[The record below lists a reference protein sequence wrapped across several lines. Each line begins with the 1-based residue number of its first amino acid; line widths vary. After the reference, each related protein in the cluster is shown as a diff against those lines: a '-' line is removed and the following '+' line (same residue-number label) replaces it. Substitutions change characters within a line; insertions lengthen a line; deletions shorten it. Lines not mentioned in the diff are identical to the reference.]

1 MSCRVAR
8 HLRVWV
14 FRSLFEVPESKKCL
28 NLPGNHNQ
36 RHVTDSSTSQCWKAS
51 FKVWMLQDSRAHSS
65 NLHSRESMNTNATNN
80 PKQKKKTRPAE
91 VSLNEWVYSPYF
103 IVIDCETTGL
113 DPSIGRIIL
122 QLSAQSICLPLA
134 PDLPPSGWV
143 LWRNRC

>member
-1 MSCRVAR
+1 
-8 HLRVWV
+8 
-14 FRSLFEVPESKKCL
+14 
-28 NLPGNHNQ
+28 
-36 RHVTDSSTSQCWKAS
+36 
-51 FKVWMLQDSRAHSS
+51 
-65 NLHSRESMNTNATNN
+65 MNTNATNN

-143 LWRNRC
+143 L